1 MVCCRGRGHSLLFSG
16 AKHQDGPRSGDN
28 TCSPIKVFQISLLG
42 GSFVLTAIFACE
54 PPNTR
59 WQNADADGKVRA
71 FFAPTGSGN
80 MLHQIASGS
89 QRQRGFCTVTDSMWV
104 VEVAQLRLCSCEKV
118 AVENR
123 LLEMTAM

>member
-1 MVCCRGRGHSLLFSG
+1 MF
-16 AKHQDGPRSGDN
+16 
-28 TCSPIKVFQISLLG
+28 
-42 GSFVLTAIFACE
+42 TAIFACE
-54 PPNTR
+54 PHNTR
-59 WQNADADGKVRA
+59 WQGKNADTDRKVCA
-71 FFAPTGSGN
+71 AFAPTCSRH
-80 MLHQIASGS
+80 MLHQIEQGT